1 MVSFLKSLYSALSP
15 SLLLQILLI
24 TLCKVGCK
32 WVRVLSKD
40 LRVVT
45 GIDCYLNEYKL
56 VLKLFKSSLC
66 QINTSSISS
75 CSSVCMCGLLSMY
88 RIAHVMVIAVLSDP
102 AVKRSIIVVKT
113 FSSTK
118 LLIIIHIF
126 EYKIAG
132 IKKQKFLLY
141 FRVLS
146 FQKLEDV
153 GFHPN
158 VS

>member
-1 MVSFLKSLYSALSP
+1 
-15 SLLLQILLI
+15 
-24 TLCKVGCK
+24 
-32 WVRVLSKD
+32 
-40 LRVVT
+40 
-45 GIDCYLNEYKL
+45 
-56 VLKLFKSSLC
+56 
-66 QINTSSISS
+66 
-75 CSSVCMCGLLSMY
+75 MY

-153 GFHPN
+153 GFHRN